1 MWDILRAWNYYPNEW
16 SMLFTEDHE
25 NDWYLGE
32 PNKCAH
38 SEVSTVTTEK
48 KAKQQNMSDSGKGVN
63 V

>member
-1 MWDILRAWNYYPNEW
+1 
-16 SMLFTEDHE
+16 MLFTEDHE

-48 KAKQQNMSDSGKGVN
+48 KVKQKNMSDSGIAVN